1 MARPLKLSLQA
12 LALGAVVGLLA
23 LLVWRITHQPHP
35 VKLGGPAPSFS
46 LDRLDGNGKI
56 ELAALRG
63 KAVVLN
69 FWASWCG
76 PCKTESQ
83 ALQKAYLE
91 YRDKGV
97 VVLGVDYHDV
107 VSDARGFV
115 AKRGLTYPIVRDRTG
130 LVSDRYALTGVP
142 ETFFV
147 NREGRLVGYHIE
159 GPIDQGENAAKFRAG
174 VKAALDS

>member
-1 MARPLKLSLQA
+1 VAGPVKLTLQA
-12 LALGAVVGLLA
+12 LAIAAVVGLLA

-35 VKLGGPAPSFS
+35 VKLGGPAPSFA
-46 LDRLDGNGKI
+46 LDRLDGSGKI
-56 ELAALRG
+56 DLTALRG

-76 PCKTESQ
+76 PCKSESN
-83 ALQKAYLE
+83 ALQKAYLD
-91 YRDKGV
+91 YRKQGV

-107 VSDARGFV
+107 VGDARSFV
-115 AKRGLTYPIVRDRTG
+115 AKHGLTYPIVRDRTG

-147 NREGRLVGYHIE
+147 NRRGRLVGYHIE
-159 GPIDQGENAAKFRAG
+159 GPIDKGENATKFKRG
-174 VKAALDS
+174 VEAALSS